1 MWHVSS
7 RSSVATLRTAIH
19 LLLTYLLTYLH
30 SIPTL
35 GSRAPPSSIDGRPC
49 ENPKRGADFTASA
62 RQVLSRLVTPV
73 VQRVRVCCE
82 VFDHNGD
89 GFISKLELHRT
100 MNELGVPLTRED
112 LDAMMDATAAAS

>member
-1 MWHVSS
+1 
-7 RSSVATLRTAIH
+7 
-19 LLLTYLLTYLH
+19 
-30 SIPTL
+30 
-35 GSRAPPSSIDGRPC
+35 
-49 ENPKRGADFTASA
+49 
-62 RQVLSRLVTPV
+62 VTPV